1 MLIAAAITVSTIGG
15 ASAANAA
22 TPADATAALSQAAAE
37 AHRTAS
43 AALGGL
49 ALPTGTAAQL
59 RTAATAKVHVESLH
73 SSLPVKVAKHR
84 YDIRFASVGTTA
96 SPTRITLYAGTH
108 PVQVAVRRLVRISV
122 YRHGAKTA
130 TLATTTTFRR
140 FVVMLT
146 DLESGPLMAEQKRFA
161 TRASLVAALSHG
173 LAIGGG
179 EVTRE
184 YGALLRLAQMSLDL
198 STSLVAAIQYSA
210 KHPTA
215 TDFSGVVT
223 THTTRGSGAY
233 AGSVVVSGTPT
244 SFSGTA
250 TNTTDDSSIAE
261 TFDEHSITIT
271 YTVHG
276 TSTTVTV

>member
-84 YDIRFASVGTTA
+84 YDIRFASVGTSA
-96 SPTRITLYAGTH
+96 SPTRI
-108 PVQVAVRRLVRISV
+108 
-122 YRHGAKTA
+122 HGAKTA

-271 YTVHG
+271 YTVPG